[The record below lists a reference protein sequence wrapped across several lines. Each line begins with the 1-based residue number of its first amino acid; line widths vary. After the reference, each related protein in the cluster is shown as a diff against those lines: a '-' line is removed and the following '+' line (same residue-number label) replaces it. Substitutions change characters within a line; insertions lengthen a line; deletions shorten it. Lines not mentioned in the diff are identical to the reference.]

1 MIGTTRASIARKLA
15 VALACLAAASLI
27 AFASTAGAKATATAS
42 SESLHAYEQQLA
54 SGDIKSATF
63 RAKNH
68 SLHLTLNNGHHVAVV
83 YAPAQAGHLRAE
95 LKAHGVSLV
104 TKSAG
109 HKLRYIAAGILIV
122 VLLLV
127 AGAVVLVRRRRR
139 AEEY

>member
-1 MIGTTRASIARKLA
+1 MISAMRASFTRRLA
-15 VALACLAAASLI
+15 VALACLAYACLTV
-27 AFASTAGAKATATAS
+27 FASAAAAKAIAS
-42 SESLHAYEQQLA
+42 APTESVHAYERQLA
-54 SGDIKSATF
+54 GGEIKSATF

-68 SLHLTLNNGHHVAVV
+68 SLHLTLNDGHHVVV
-83 YAPAQAGHLRAE
+83 AYAPAQAGHLRAA

-122 VLLLV
+122 LLLIV
-127 AGAVVLVRRRRR
+127 GGALLLIRRRRR

>member
-1 MIGTTRASIARKLA
+1 MISTTRASITRKLA
-15 VALACLAAASLI
+15 VALACLACASLI
-27 AFASTAGAKATATAS
+27 VFASTAGAKATASAPT
-42 SESLHAYEQQLA
+42 ESVHVYEQQLA
-54 SGDIKSATF
+54 SGEIKSATF

-68 SLHLTLNNGHHVAVV
+68 SLHLTLNDGHHVAVV

-122 VLLLV
+122 LLLIV
-127 AGAVVLVRRRRR
+127 FGALLLIRRRRR